1 MDEVSRAGIMVLISG
16 VGVGVLFGF
25 VLQRGRYC
33 MNSAFRD
40 IIFMNDYTLMRSYF
54 IALLVAIIGA
64 NLLEDFGFL
73 GDDGLRRQSFNV
85 VANIVGGYIFGLGIV
100 MAGGCGSGIIYRVG
114 EGYTSALVGTLGFA
128 TSLLATYNGP
138 LKPVM
143 QYLKSF
149 KLSIGE
155 GDDAIANPALWDLF
169 GGGTTVKWV
178 VIAAIAVVFIPIIWK
193 GNPLSA
199 KTKKGFAWPLTGI
212 LLGLVLVL
220 AIWASYFWGGQA
232 RGLSAAGP
240 TSEAFLAITIANSM
254 AKFDPM
260 FDFWGIFTATWS
272 ALYIFGIPLG
282 AYLSA
287 KGLKEFK
294 WQAPPAQ
301 ELVRVFM
308 GSLVMGF
315 GAATAGGCTIG
326 HALTG
331 ISSLALSS
339 IVATIFM
346 ILGNW
351 TMVYF
356 AFIKTMQDE

>member
-1 MDEVSRAGIMVLISG
+1 MEEVSRAGIMVLISG
-16 VGVGVLFGF
+16 VGVGILFGF

-40 IIFMNDYTLMRSYF
+40 VIFVNDYTLMRSYCL
-54 IALLVAIIGA
+54 ALVVAIVGA

-73 GDDGLRRQSFNV
+73 GDDGLRRQSFNII
-85 VANIVGGYIFGLGIV
+85 ANIVGGYLFGLGIV
-100 MAGGCGSGIIYRVG
+100 MAGGCGSGIIYRIG
-114 EGYTSALVGTLGFA
+114 EGYTSAIVGTLGFA

-149 KLSIGE
+149 KVSIGQGE
-155 GDDAIANPALWDLF
+155 DAVTNPALWDLV
-169 GGGTTVKWV
+169 GGASVKWV
-178 VIAAIAVVFIPIIWK
+178 VIGVLAVVLLTVVWK
-193 GNPLSA
+193 GNPLKA
-199 KTKKGFAWPLTGI
+199 TARKGFAWPLTGL
-212 LLGLVLVL
+212 LLGGVLVL
-220 AIWASYFWGGQA
+220 AIWGSYFWGGQA

-240 TSEAFLAITIANSM
+240 TSEAFLAVTMANSM

-287 KGLKEFK
+287 KGLNEFK

-301 ELVRVFM
+301 ELVRVFL
-308 GSLVMGF
+308 GSLIMGF

-331 ISSLALSS
+331 VSSLALSS
-339 IVATIFM
+339 IVATVFM

-356 AFIKTMQDE
+356 TFIKPMQDE

>member
-1 MDEVSRAGIMVLISG
+1 MNEVSSAGIMILISG
-16 VGVGVLFGF
+16 VGVGILFGF
-25 VLQRGRYC
+25 VLQRGRFC
-33 MNSAFRD
+33 MNSGFRD
-40 IIFMNDYTLMRSYF
+40 VIFMNDYTLMRAYF
-54 IALLVAIIGA
+54 LALLVAIVGA
-64 NLLEDFGFL
+64 NLLEDFGL
-73 GDDGLRRQSFNV
+73 VGEDGLRRQQFNY

-100 MAGGCGSGIIYRVG
+100 MAGGCGSGIIYRIG
-114 EGYTSALVGTLGFA
+114 EGYTSAVIGTFGFA
-128 TSLLATYNGP
+128 ISLLATYNGP

-149 KLSIGE
+149 KATIGQGE
-155 GDDAIANPALWDLF
+155 DAITNPALWDLF
-169 GGGTTVKWV
+169 GGPSFKWAYIA
-178 VIAAIAVVFIPIIWK
+178 VIAVIIIPFVLQGK
-193 GNPLSA
+193 PLKA
-199 KTKKGFAWPLTGI
+199 KTNKGYTWPLTGI
-212 LLGLVLVL
+212 LLGLVMVL

-240 TSEAFLAITIANSM
+240 TAEAFLAVTMGNSM

-287 KGLKEFK
+287 KVLKEFK

-301 ELVRVFM
+301 ELMRVFV

-346 ILGNW
+346 VLGNW

-356 AFIKTMQDE
+356 TFIKPMQDE